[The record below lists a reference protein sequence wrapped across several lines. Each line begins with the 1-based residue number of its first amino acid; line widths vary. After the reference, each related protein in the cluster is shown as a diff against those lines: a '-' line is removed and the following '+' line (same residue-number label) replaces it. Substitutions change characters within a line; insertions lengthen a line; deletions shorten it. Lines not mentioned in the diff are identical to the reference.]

1 MQDQAHSQHGVV
13 VMKAI
18 LCTALATALA
28 LPAGAFAQSA
38 SNTVQNPIATAL
50 RHTQEE
56 AQRNLVGSAEEMPAS
71 KYDFKPTPA
80 QMSFGELMLHV
91 AGSNEFMCSTI
102 SGQTA
107 PQQEKL
113 EPTAG
118 KDKVVERVK
127 QSFQFCTSTLSQVDD
142 SNLGETV
149 PFFGGR
155 TISRGGAMMGLAQDW
170 ADHYGAAAI
179 YLRLNGLLPPSARRG
194 HAEGM

>member
-1 MQDQAHSQHGVV
+1 
-13 VMKAI
+13 MKAI
-18 LCTALATALA
+18 LRTALAAALTV
-28 LPAGAFAQSA
+28 PAGAIAQSA
-38 SNTVQNPIATAL
+38 SNAVQNPIATAL
-50 RHTQEE
+50 RSAQER
-56 AQRNLVGSAEEMPAS
+56 AQRNLVGSAEEMPAG

-91 AGSNEFMCSTI
+91 AGSNVYMCSTI
-102 SGQTA
+102 SGQKA

-127 QSFQFCTSTLSQVDD
+127 QSFAFCTSTLSQVDD
-142 SNLGETV
+142 SNLGESV

-155 TISRGGAMMGLAQDW
+155 TISRGGAMMGLAEDW

-194 HAEGM
+194 QAEGM